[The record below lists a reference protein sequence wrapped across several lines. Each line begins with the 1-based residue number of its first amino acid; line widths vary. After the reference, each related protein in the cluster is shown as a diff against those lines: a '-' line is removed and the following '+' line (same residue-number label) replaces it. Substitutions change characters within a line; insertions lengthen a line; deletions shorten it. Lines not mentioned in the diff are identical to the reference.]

1 MSVLYHPSPRDSH
14 TEPDSDHTKVRNR
27 FTNVRVEKLVGIRAN
42 LRLFEPDTEPS
53 STRLDSDTEEEDSEL
68 DVDEAQEEPID

>member
-1 MSVLYHPSPRDSH
+1 M
-14 TEPDSDHTKVRNR
+14 
-27 FTNVRVEKLVGIRAN
+27 RVEKLVGIRAN